1 MPCGNGM
8 CGVLIPTYFPSYRLK
23 FYMKSTQIR
32 AWYRSNFQPLRWVC
46 SSVPSS
52 SDFNCFKKSKSFYN
66 GNLSLECGV
75 HWVDMYILLL
85 FSFFP
90 LLQNPLNSIRL
101 RSLNAFHGTKNSPF
115 PLFPYLMR
123 SICFPVAST
132 LDFDNNPA
140 MGIATSVS
148 SYLNAYFRHV
158 TQ

>member
-1 MPCGNGM
+1 MYAEVNAM
-8 CGVLIPTYFPSYRLK
+8 REWYVLIPTYFPSYRLK

-115 PLFPYLMR
+115 PLFPYLRLHWILITIQPWALQLVFHLIWMP
-123 SICFPVAST
+123 IFV
-132 LDFDNNPA
+132 
-140 MGIATSVS
+140 M
-148 SYLNAYFRHV
+148 
-158 TQ
+158 